1 MISDRLNR
9 RESEVM
15 NAVFELS
22 GGKERFLVA
31 PYELTAVLPARGKY
45 DEASLEKTM
54 NSLALDGYFDFVESD
69 RKGEKTYVVHMHE
82 AGLSYRRQNE
92 QRKRGVLFRFAVAAL
107 GAVVTFLVG
116 ILLRLIFGS

>member
-9 RESEVM
+9 RECEVM

-22 GGKERFLVA
+22 GGKERFLVS

-45 DEASLEKTM
+45 DEASLERTM
-54 NSLALDGYFDFVESD
+54 NSLALDGYFEFVESD
-69 RKGEKTYVVHMHE
+69 RKGEKTYVIHMRE
-82 AGLSYRRQNE
+82 AGMSYRRQDY
-92 QRKRGVLFRFAVAAL
+92 QRKRGLVFRIAVAAF

-116 ILLRLIFGS
+116 LLLRAIFG